1 LPDIA
6 ENLQKLRALNRRQW
20 SVLLQSGYVI
30 PLSYL
35 HLRIG
40 GFRKALTWARTA
52 AARRSDLSREKEL
65 ELARETAFAF
75 AVACKFGP
83 WKPKCLVRSLALG
96 RFLYRRGIP
105 FDIRIGVPN
114 TREMPPADGAV
125 DFTAHAWVET
135 HGAVLNDR
143 PDIAGTYLP
152 FDQETG
158 RGSGFIRDDR
168 GYDGNRGNR
177 G

>member
-6 ENLQKLRALNRRQW
+6 QKLQKLQALNTWQW
-20 SVLLQSGYVI
+20 SVLLRSGYVI
-30 PLSYL
+30 PLAYL
-35 HLRIG
+35 RLRSG
-40 GFRKALTWARTA
+40 GFRKALRWARTA

-96 RFLYRRGIP
+96 RFLCRRGIP

-114 TREMPPADGAV
+114 ARAMPPADDAV
-125 DFTAHAWVET
+125 DFTAHAWLELDGV
-135 HGAVLNDR
+135 VLNDR
-143 PDIAGTYLP
+143 EDIAAEFSP
-152 FDQETG
+152 FNTG
-158 RGSGFIRDDR
+158 G
-168 GYDGNRGNR
+168 
-177 G
+177 